1 MSIVGRF
8 FDDELENAA
17 ATYRLIQGVGSSI
30 CSYVTP
36 LFVSQGASASTPS
49 QLITE
54 MAVALIL
61 ALVGYFL
68 LLVFLSVFKKP
79 EIKVGES
86 KA

>member
-17 ATYRLIQGVGSSI
+17 STYRLIQGIGSSI

-49 QLITE
+49 QLIAE

-61 ALVGYFL
+61 ALVGYIHIFL
-68 LLVFLSVFKKP
+68 FFILLNKTKNNITKT
-79 EIKVGES
+79 EK
-86 KA
+86 

>member
-17 ATYRLIQGVGSSI
+17 STYRLIQGIGSSI

-49 QLITE
+49 QLIAE

-61 ALVGYFL
+61 ALVGYIL
-68 LLVFLSVFKKP
+68 RCVFLILFKKP
-79 EIKVGES
+79 KDIIPTPEK
-86 KA
+86 